1 MVKFFDPRFA
11 IALSEK
17 VVIFYTIMLR
27 NYQFFS
33 LASKHLNFLKVSFYG
48 HFLWDGCKR

>member
-1 MVKFFDPRFA
+1 MVKFFDLRFA
-11 IALSEK
+11 IVLSEK

-33 LASKHLNFLKVSFYG
+33 LASKHLELFQGLLLRSFSMG
-48 HFLWDGCKR
+48 RV

>member
-1 MVKFFDPRFA
+1 MVKFFDPTFA

-27 NYQFFS
+27 NYQIFF
-33 LASKHLNFLKVSFYG
+33 LASKHLELFQGLLLRSLSTERV
-48 HFLWDGCKR
+48 